1 MKKQLK
7 NKMLKIIIISLVVFI
22 ILLLILFSEDIIKL
36 QNKNSIA
43 LLENSSFETI
53 TNNPNIPK
61 ISAGMIPVKWDGSYW
76 IITTPNDTEWYNYE
90 NGKFAHVML
99 NDGYYQSELI
109 QDMTNKELAK
119 DNIGCQVS
127 DGKRGS
133 IFTWIPRYAYKESG
147 EVKYAPTELQP
158 GGEWII
164 PDIFTYTVSDAT
176 KPDFSLGGVWL
187 QKDVDTAYSSK
198 MTEMQKE
205 DGIYGFLA
213 HTKPVK
219 ILAEDTKVIQ
229 KYIENVSTINSLDDI
244 SNTNRILLK
253 IVDTQKYE
261 PIKANIIHN
270 KTEQKI
276 EIRVTYTSNGIRE
289 IVDDFGNTMTL
300 TQTDGV
306 ILADTGNVGLAK
318 GTYYFTVI
326 DNKDN
331 KKELSIQPNVDSLY
345 KVAYISGTDNM
356 VHWTTYNKTQETRTS
371 AENILLNQIRLED
384 TSTTYSRAI
393 KDKNS
398 AITAIGEETRN
409 SEDEQIY
416 FYGRYKANEN
426 NTYSVTQSSDYDIV
440 KVKDTST
447 SGYTIYQLDRSTGI
461 VTFVSSSTVW
471 LTPGNDNYYRN
482 KGRPTFYYPVLYLP
496 SGTKMVDLPE
506 KTTSMT
512 FYKFV
517 FYKYYEDENYSW
529 ENYYEFKRYTMTINK
544 KTTYSRGNFIEN
556 TYGTTDKYPN
566 NEHSGSYWYVRNNLM
581 KKYKLYKY
589 DQDLILKSI
598 YDVDTKT
605 ITTIPID
612 ISNKGNNKVK
622 LTLSTSGSTYKTYIS
637 NDNTAW
643 QEITDIV
650 SGTPKELDVDG
661 WNNLYLKIEAN
672 TSRID
677 NIDVAYYKD

>member
-76 IITTPNDTEWYNYE
+76 VITTPNDTEWYDYK

-158 GGEWII
+158 GGEWFI

-229 KYIENVSTINSLDDI
+229 KYIENVTTINSLDDI

-289 IVDDFGNTMTL
+289 IVDDYGNAMAL

-345 KVAYISGTDNM
+345 KVAYINKIDNM
-356 VHWTTYNKTQETRTS
+356 NLIETYTKTQESKTS
-371 AENILLNQIRLED
+371 SEIELINKIYENDSQIKCQKV
-384 TSTTYSRAI
+384 I
-393 KDKNS
+393 KDV
-398 AITAIGEETRN
+398 
-409 SEDEQIY
+409 
-416 FYGRYKANEN
+416 N
-426 NTYSVTQSSDYDIV
+426 N
-440 KVKDTST
+440 
-447 SGYTIYQLDRSTGI
+447 LLTGI
-461 VTFVSSSTVW
+461 VSDERGS
-471 LTPGNDNYYRN
+471 YEEQ
-482 KGRPTFYYPVLYLP
+482 LYIY
-496 SGTKMVDLPE
+496 SKYN
-506 KTTSMT
+506 TTSQT
-512 FYKFV
+512 S
-517 FYKYYEDENYSW
+517 YSW
-529 ENYYEFKRYTMTINK
+529 QYSSQSTKKRL
-544 KTTYSRGNFIEN
+544 FW
-556 TYGTTDKYPN
+556 KYI
-566 NEHSGSYWYVRNNLM
+566 WVCR
-581 KKYKLYKY
+581 
-589 DQDLILKSI
+589 LI
-598 YDVDTKT
+598 T
-605 ITTIPID
+605 
-612 ISNKGNNKVK
+612 
-622 LTLSTSGSTYKTYIS
+622 
-637 NDNTAW
+637 
-643 QEITDIV
+643 
-650 SGTPKELDVDG
+650 
-661 WNNLYLKIEAN
+661 
-672 TSRID
+672 
-677 NIDVAYYKD
+677 

>member
-306 ILADTGNVGLAK
+306 ILVDTGNVGLAK

-426 NTYSVTQSSDYDIV
+426 NTYSVSEDLNYSTVKYKKGYYLEGYHYLYYYYAFQLYSLNQSQGEVTLSLPKKIYN
-440 KVKDTST
+440 DTSFKT
-447 SGYTIYQLDRSTGI
+447 LYSNSSGI
-461 VTFVSSSTVW
+461 
-471 LTPGNDNYYRN
+471 
-482 KGRPTFYYPVLYLP
+482 PTFNAYGSGDKNMP
-496 SGTKMVDLPE
+496 SSA
-506 KTTSMT
+506 TS
-512 FYKFV
+512 KNA
-517 FYKYYEDENYSW
+517 FYKYVYSSTEND
-529 ENYYEFKRYTMTINK
+529 YYVFKRYTMTINK

-637 NDNTAW
+637 NDNTTW